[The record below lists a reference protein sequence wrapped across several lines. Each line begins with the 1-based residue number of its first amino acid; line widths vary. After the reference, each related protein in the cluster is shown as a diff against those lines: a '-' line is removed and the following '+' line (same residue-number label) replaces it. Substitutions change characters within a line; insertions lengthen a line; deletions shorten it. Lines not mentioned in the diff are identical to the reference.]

1 MSGSDG
7 PMRMPWWWSSSTLM
21 AMATSRERA
30 PDAPGQKEDERHED
44 EPDGDRPALGEC
56 AQPVFQQ
63 QEGAGADEGRH
74 DHHLPRR
81 DPVEGFDGHDSQA
94 EGVERAREAREER
107 GKDEGQVLDPPDVIA
122 ARRRAVAVLTDR
134 PEHGA
139 EGRVEDP
146 LEPGNGETHQ
156 RESEV
161 VKGERALD
169 ADLPAE
175 EVHRQLRNAAQSI
188 VAARDVGQVEGDE
201 VQELGEGQR
210 EHGEVDAAA
219 PQTEETDGRAAQD
232 GEERPRPEPQPER
245 AQLELG
251 KRDAR
256 AVGAE
261 AVVGGVAEGQ
271 ESRIAVEE
279 IEAQR
284 EQAEDQHLRG
294 KRLVGDQE
302 REDGEEDS
310 ERPHRMAAQPS
321 SDSGR
326 AGHPH
331 SMSPASP
338 KKPLGR
344 TRRTSAITTKT
355 MISASLGAKKVVMP
369 TTCPIMIPAT
379 TAPSRLP
386 IPPTTT
392 TTNDSMTMVTPIS
405 A

>member
-30 PDAPGQKEDERHED
+30 PDALGQKEDERHED

-63 QEGAGADEGRH
+63 QEGAGADEG
-74 DHHLPRR
+74 
-81 DPVEGFDGHDSQA
+81 A
-94 EGVERAREAREER
+94 EERARAGEEREER

-146 LEPGNGETHQ
+146 FEPSNGETHQ

-175 EVHRQLRNAAQSI
+175 EVHGQLRNAAQSI
-188 VAARDVGQVEGDE
+188 VAARDVGQVEVDE

-232 GEERPRPEPQPER
+232 GEERPRREPQPER

-271 ESRIAVEE
+271 ESRI
-279 IEAQR
+279 
-284 EQAEDQHLRG
+284 
-294 KRLVGDQE
+294 
-302 REDGEEDS
+302 
-310 ERPHRMAAQPS
+310 
-321 SDSGR
+321 
-326 AGHPH
+326 
-331 SMSPASP
+331 
-338 KKPLGR
+338 
-344 TRRTSAITTKT
+344 
-355 MISASLGAKKVVMP
+355 
-369 TTCPIMIPAT
+369 
-379 TAPSRLP
+379 
-386 IPPTTT
+386 
-392 TTNDSMTMVTPIS
+392 
-405 A
+405 

>member
-1 MSGSDG
+1 
-7 PMRMPWWWSSSTLM
+7 M

-30 PDAPGQKEDERHED
+30 PDALGQKEDERHED

-63 QEGAGADEGRH
+63 QEGAGADEGAEERARAAEERH

-122 ARRRAVAVLTDR
+122 ARRRA
-134 PEHGA
+134 
-139 EGRVEDP
+139 
-146 LEPGNGETHQ
+146 
-156 RESEV
+156 
-161 VKGERALD
+161 
-169 ADLPAE
+169 
-175 EVHRQLRNAAQSI
+175 AQ
-188 VAARDVGQVEGDE
+188 E
-201 VQELGEGQR
+201 
-210 EHGEVDAAA
+210 
-219 PQTEETDGRAAQD
+219 
-232 GEERPRPEPQPER
+232 GEERPRREPQPER
-245 AQLELG
+245 VQLELG
-251 KRDAR
+251 ERDAR

-284 EQAEDQHLRG
+284 EEAEDQHLRG
-294 KRLVGDQE
+294 KGLVGNQE

-321 SDSGR
+321 SDGGR

>member
-30 PDAPGQKEDERHED
+30 PDALGQKEDEGHED
-44 EPDGDRPALGEC
+44 EPDSDRPALGEC

-63 QEGAGADEGRH
+63 QEGAGADEGAEERARAAEERH

-81 DPVEGFDGHDSQA
+81 DPVERFDGHDSQA

-134 PEHGA
+134 PEHG
-139 EGRVEDP
+139 
-146 LEPGNGETHQ
+146 
-156 RESEV
+156 
-161 VKGERALD
+161 
-169 ADLPAE
+169 
-175 EVHRQLRNAAQSI
+175 
-188 VAARDVGQVEGDE
+188 
-201 VQELGEGQR
+201 
-210 EHGEVDAAA
+210 
-219 PQTEETDGRAAQD
+219 
-232 GEERPRPEPQPER
+232 GEERPRREPQPER

-256 AVGAE
+256 AVGAK

-279 IEAQR
+279 IEAER
-284 EQAEDQHLRG
+284 EEAEDQHLRG

-344 TRRTSAITTKT
+344 TRRTSAITTTT

-369 TTCPIMIPAT
+369 TTCPIIIPAT